1 MRVVIIYAGQGYSTM
16 RRIVFA
22 LLLAVLTLTAAAPAA
37 AQGRWDGN
45 SRFTILVMG
54 MDRRPGA
61 RDTLNTRTDAML
73 VVSVDP
79 TTNKIGVLH
88 IPRDL
93 HLAALDS
100 DSLIRANTLMIRGES
115 IQEGYG
121 PFYAMDTIG
130 YNLGIFIDGF
140 IAFDFEAFIT
150 LVDALGGVE
159 VTINYAISDPT
170 YPDMNY
176 GFDPFFLSSGTHLLD
191 GRTALKFARTRHGDN
206 DYLRGER
213 QMQVFKALGLKAT
226 DGSVLPDLLL
236 QAPQLMESLDGHVY
250 TDLTVDELAP
260 LALFAAFVPVEY
272 VVTGSLSGRYI
283 ATVQVPGTTERVQ
296 TPNRT
301 VLEDL
306 MRETFGADYAG

>member
-1 MRVVIIYAGQGYSTM
+1 M
-16 RRIVFA
+16 RRIVFT
-22 LLLAVLTLTAAAPAA
+22 LLLAVLMLATAAPAG
-37 AQGRWDGN
+37 AQGRWDGQ

-61 RDTLNTRTDAML
+61 RDTLNSRTDAML
-73 VVSVDP
+73 IVSVDP
-79 TTNKIGVLH
+79 ATNKIGVLH

-121 PFYAMDTIG
+121 PFYAMDTLG

-140 IAFDFEAFIT
+140 IAFDFEAFIA

-159 VTINYAISDPT
+159 VTINYAINDPT

-176 GFDPFFLSSGTHLLD
+176 GFDPFYLPAGTHLLD
-191 GRTALKFARTRHGDN
+191 GRTALKFVRTRHGDN
-206 DYLRGER
+206 DYIRGER

-226 DGSVLPDLLL
+226 DGAVLPDLLV
-236 QAPQLMESLDGHVY
+236 QAPQLMASLEGHVY

-272 VVTGSLSGRYI
+272 VVTASLSGQYI

-301 VLEDL
+301 VLQDL